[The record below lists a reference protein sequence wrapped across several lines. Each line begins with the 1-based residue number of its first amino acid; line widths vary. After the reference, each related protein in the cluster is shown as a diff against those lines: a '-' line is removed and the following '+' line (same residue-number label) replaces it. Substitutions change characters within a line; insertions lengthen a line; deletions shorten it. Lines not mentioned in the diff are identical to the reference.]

1 MKKVLI
7 QYLYIFI
14 IVLIMLILFT
24 WANACEQE
32 QVKPVDNKTIPVC
45 EELQE
50 STDEKPCKKQ
60 ENINTVIKAIEKL
73 GESGT
78 LPK

>member
-1 MKKVLI
+1 MKNILI

-14 IVLIMLILFT
+14 ISLIMLGVFT
-24 WANACEQE
+24 WANACDEE
-32 QVKPVDNKTIPVC
+32 VKQQDLPIC
-45 EELQE
+45 EEYQV
-50 STDEKPCKKQ
+50 STEENPCKKDHVSMSTIG
-60 ENINTVIKAIEKL
+60 EALEKL